1 MIPHKHHKMRER
13 ERCALP
19 YILYLATVTNF
30 GILSTL
36 CLNKLTFIYAVYARI
51 QYTYDTIYI
60 KSHYRTIL
68 CYNFHLINLR
78 LIEQKT

>member
-1 MIPHKHHKMRER
+1 MIPHKHHKKRER

-30 GILSTL
+30 GTLSTL

-60 KSHYRTIL
+60 YRVPLPYYTML
-68 CYNFHLINLR
+68 QFSFD
-78 LIEQKT
+78 KT